1 MIDWNANDGPYNC
14 DPKNVIP
21 LTGDYGKADE
31 ARRRG
36 KSLDDLN

>member
-21 LTGDYGKADE
+21 LTGSYGESVKFA
-31 ARRRG
+31 AG
-36 KSLDDLN
+36 QSLDGLK